1 MSDGKLEKM
10 EKDYSP
16 QVDALLPETDE
27 LVKQGKLPQA
37 MEKLA
42 ALEKQ
47 ARNAADNASTGRIL
61 VQIVKLCRQVEDWKL
76 LNEQIVLLSKKHG
89 QLKAAT
95 TKMVQE
101 AFSYLETTPNMETKL
116 ELIDTLRTV
125 TEGKIYVEVERARVT
140 RILAQIKEDEGKINE
155 AADILQELQVE
166 TFGSMEKRE
175 KTDFILEQMRLCL
188 AKHDYIR
195 TQIISKKINTRFF
208 QEKENEVKCPKEK
221 EKYWQTDLKL
231 RFYQLMIQHAL
242 HEEQYMNVHKYYKQ
256 IYDCESIQQDES
268 KWKDAL
274 QHCVLF
280 IVLATYDNEQSDL
293 LHRIYEDEH
302 LAKIPLYQ
310 ELVKSFVTT
319 ELMRWPTI
327 EQIYGEALGQ
337 TDVFLKSSEEGQKRW
352 KELHHRVIEHN
363 IRVVAK
369 YYTRVTTKRLMQLL
383 DLNERDTEEFLS
395 KLVVSKTI
403 YARVD
408 RPAGVVSFQ
417 VKKDANQ
424 VLNDWSSDIN
434 SLLNLVE
441 KTCHLISKE
450 EMVHS
455 IAKAI

>member
-1 MSDGKLEKM
+1 MSEEGKLEKM
-10 EKDYSP
+10 EKDFSP
-16 QVDALLPETDE
+16 QVDALLPETE
-27 LVKQGKLPQA
+27 TLTKQGKLLEA
-37 MEKLA
+37 LDKLM

-47 ARNAADNASTGRIL
+47 ARNAADANSTGRIL
-61 VQIVKLCRQVEDWKL
+61 VQVIKLCRDANDWKL

-95 TKMVQE
+95 TKMIQD
-101 AFSYLETTPNMETKL
+101 AFSYLDSTPNMEVKL

-140 RILAQIKEDEGKINE
+140 RILAKIREDEGKIIE

-166 TFGSMEKRE
+166 TFGSMDKRE

-188 AKHDYIR
+188 AKHDYVR

-208 QEKENEVKCPKEK
+208 QDKENE
-221 EKYWQTDLKL
+221 DLKL
-231 RFYQLMIQHAL
+231 RFYELMIQHAL
-242 HEEQYMNVHKYYKQ
+242 HEGQYLNVHKFYKH
-256 IYDCESIQQDES
+256 IYDSESIKKDDN
-268 KWKDAL
+268 KWKKVL
-274 QHCVLF
+274 QNVILF
-280 IVLATYDNEQSDL
+280 VILSPYDNEQSDL
-293 LHRIYEDEH
+293 LHRIYEDTN
-302 LAKIPLYQ
+302 LTQIPLYQ
-310 ELVKSFVTT
+310 ELAKCFVTT
-319 ELMRWPTI
+319 ELMRWPKI
-327 EQIYGEALGQ
+327 EELYGETLGQ
-337 TDVFLKSSEEGQKRW
+337 TDVFSKSTEDGVKRW
-352 KELHHRVIEHN
+352 KELHNRVIEHN

-383 DLNERDTEEFLS
+383 DLSERDTEEFLS

-408 RPAGVVSFQ
+408 RPAGIVSFQ
-417 VKKDANQ
+417 VKRDANQ
-424 VLNDWSSDIN
+424 ILNDWSNDIN
-434 SLLNLVE
+434 TLLNLVE

>member
-10 EKDYSP
+10 EKDFSP
-16 QVDALLPETDE
+16 QVDALLPETE
-27 LVKQGKLPQA
+27 SLTKQGKLQEA
-37 MEKLA
+37 LDKLL

-47 ARNAADNASTGRIL
+47 ARNAADASSTGRIL
-61 VQIVKLCRQVEDWKL
+61 VQVVKLCRQVDDWKL

-95 TKMVQE
+95 TKMIQE
-101 AFSYLETTPNMETKL
+101 AFSYLDNTPNMEVKL

-140 RILAQIKEDEGKINE
+140 RILAQIRESEGKINE

-188 AKHDYIR
+188 AKHDYVR

-208 QEKENEVKCPKEK
+208 QDKENE
-221 EKYWQTDLKL
+221 DLKL
-231 RFYQLMIQHAL
+231 RFYDLMIQHAL
-242 HEEQYMNVHKYYKQ
+242 HEEQYLNAHKFYKQ
-256 IYDCESIQQDES
+256 IYDSESIKQDDS
-268 KWKDAL
+268 KWKD
-274 QHCVLF
+274 VLEKAILF
-280 IVLATYDNEQSDL
+280 VVLSPYDNEQSDL
-293 LHRIYEDEH
+293 LHRSYEDPN
-302 LAKIPLYQ
+302 LSQIPLYQ
-310 ELVKSFVTT
+310 ELAKCFVTS
-319 ELMRWPTI
+319 ELMRWPKI
-327 EQIYGEALGQ
+327 EELYGEALGQ
-337 TDVFLKSSEEGQKRW
+337 TTVFSKTSDDGIKRW

-363 IRVVAK
+363 IRVIAK

-383 DLNERDTEEFLS
+383 DLSEADTEEFLS

-408 RPAGVVSFQ
+408 RPAGVISFQ

-455 IAKAI
+455 IAKVM